1 MTSWCGAKFLN
12 KCMRCEFSERDFPI
26 SVYWSN
32 FWPRWFWVR
41 DSLFVL
47 PKVYLNSIKIVC
59 TPGNYRYTSYVKW
72 RDSEH
77 FCCKT
82 QIKYI
87 SFRTCVKVSIIC
99 PLGKIN
105 NLSNCQSWTI
115 AVHGGLLCL
124 HNSKSKAGSSL
135 TWKCACLGRFCQSFF
150 GIFHAVE

>member
-1 MTSWCGAKFLN
+1 LYVFLICYSTVCYN
-12 KCMRCEFSERDFPI
+12 ISKLNIFARFLI
-26 SVYWSN
+26 SVI
-32 FWPRWFWVR
+32 V
-41 DSLFVL
+41 LFLVL
-47 PKVYLNSIKIVC
+47 RKYLNSIKIVQFA
-59 TPGNYRYTSYVKW
+59 PQVIIDTSYVKW
-72 RDSEH
+72 RDNEH

-115 AVHGGLLCL
+115 TLHSGLLCL

-135 TWKCACLGRFCQSFF
+135 T
-150 GIFHAVE
+150 